1 MAEKRYFWLKL
12 QQDFFGRKEIKMLR
26 RIAGGDTYTVIYL
39 KMLLK
44 SLQTNGKLYY
54 EGISNDFIEEIALDI
69 DEDYENVSVTVNYLR
84 SKGLLI
90 DSGVDEVELTSVKSL
105 VGSESSGA
113 ERKRRQRERERTLI
127 ETKRDNVTGQSR
139 LGHVEIELEKEIDIE
154 KEQEVETPAMPTDL
168 SVRQQIMQTVGEN
181 GFSDVLSPHQLE
193 LLVDYVE
200 ADGLS
205 VDVIAKAIADTSD
218 KNIRKFNYIKAIL
231 EAKVKQG
238 IKTLADWE
246 VSEGKHQQQQV
257 NDQVPDWMQELND
270 KLEGS

>member
-44 SLQTNGKLYY
+44 SLQTDGKLYY

-154 KEQEVETPAMPTDL
+154 QEQELETPAMPTDL

-200 ADGLS
+200 GDGLS
-205 VDVIAKAIADTSD
+205 VDVIAKAIADASD

-231 EAKVKQG
+231 ESKVKQG
-238 IKTLADWE
+238 IKTLADWKF
-246 VSEGKHQQQQV
+246 SEGKHQQKQV
-257 NDQVPDWMQELND
+257 NDQVPDWMRELND
-270 KLEGS
+270 ELEGN

>member
-44 SLQTNGKLYY
+44 SLQTDGKLYY

-200 ADGLS
+200 SDGLS
-205 VDVIAKAIADTSD
+205 VDVIAKAIADASD

-246 VSEGKHQQQQV
+246 VSEGKHQQKQV

>member
-200 ADGLS
+200 GDGLS
-205 VDVIAKAIADTSD
+205 VDVIAKAIADASD

-246 VSEGKHQQQQV
+246 VSEGKHQQKQV
-257 NDQVPDWMQELND
+257 NDQVPDWMQDLND

>member
-139 LGHVEIELEKEIDIE
+139 VGHVELEKEIDIE

-205 VDVIAKAIADTSD
+205 VDVIAKAIADASD

-246 VSEGKHQQQQV
+246 VSEGQHQQKQV

>member
-205 VDVIAKAIADTSD
+205 VDVIAKAIADASD

-246 VSEGKHQQQQV
+246 VSEGKHQQKQV

>member
-205 VDVIAKAIADTSD
+205 VDVIAKAIADASD

-246 VSEGKHQQQQV
+246 VSEGKHQQKQM

>member
-205 VDVIAKAIADTSD
+205 VDVIAKAIADASD

-246 VSEGKHQQQQV
+246 VLEGKHQQKQV

>member
-44 SLQTNGKLYY
+44 SLQTDGKLYY
-54 EGISNDFIEEIALDI
+54 EGISNDFVEEIALDI

-127 ETKRDNVTGQSR
+127 ETKRDNVTSQSR

-154 KEQEVETPAMPTDL
+154 KEQEVETPAMPTGL

-200 ADGLS
+200 GDGLS
-205 VDVIAKAIADTSD
+205 VDVIAKAIADASD

-231 EAKVKQG
+231 ESKVKQG
-238 IKTLADWE
+238 IKTLADWK
-246 VSEGKHQQQQV
+246 VSEGKHQQKQV
-257 NDQVPDWMQELND
+257 NDQVPDWMRELND
-270 KLEGS
+270 ELEGS

>member
-154 KEQEVETPAMPTDL
+154 KDQEVETPAMPTDL

-205 VDVIAKAIADTSD
+205 VDVIAKAIADASD

-246 VSEGKHQQQQV
+246 VSEGKHQQKQV